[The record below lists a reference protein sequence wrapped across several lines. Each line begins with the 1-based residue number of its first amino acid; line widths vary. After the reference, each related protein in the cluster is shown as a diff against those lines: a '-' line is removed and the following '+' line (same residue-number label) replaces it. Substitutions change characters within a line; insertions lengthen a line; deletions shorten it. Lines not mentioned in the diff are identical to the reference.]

1 MKTKL
6 EPRSLTG
13 SGCPAISDGGDH
25 EGEAFATAG
34 ACAAVGR
41 DAERSTALDDDDDQ
55 SAAGSNRIEL
65 PAAPLQRLP
74 FMIPGRRAWSSKCA
88 RPSALST

>member
-1 MKTKL
+1 MKVRL
-6 EPRSLTG
+6 LQLQG
-13 SGCPAISDGGDH
+13 H
-25 EGEAFATAG
+25 VQQLAG
-34 ACAAVGR
+34 N
-41 DAERSTALDDDDDQ
+41 AERSTALDDDDDQ